1 MSLAMS
7 TPSESS
13 TTMPTA
19 SCPRFRCGYVH
30 LATSR
35 PVTNLNAPRRISWS
49 FTSLSGC
56 TAQANRRP
64 LPYVPAM
71 TAAWRAIDLRSGSPK
86 VLMSPAYV
94 AITFTSA
101 SGTGVD
107 GTGTGPPW

>member
-1 MSLAMS
+1 MSLAIS
-7 TPSESS
+7 TPRESS
-13 TTMPTA
+13 TITPTA
-19 SCPRFRCGYVH
+19 SCPRFRCGYAH
-30 LATSR
+30 WATSR
-35 PVTNLNAPRRISWS
+35 PETYLNAQRRISWS

-56 TAQANRRP
+56 TALTNRRP

-71 TAAWRAIDLRSGSPK
+71 TAAWRAIDLRAGPPM